1 VGRSSFAAIALL
13 AFSAIACGGSGAAPT
28 TVPPAMRTTDTFS
41 GSVPINGSVFHTFA
55 VSQTGEVDVTLSA
68 AAPSPTVVMGIGLGT
83 IVESQC
89 SLLPGASANVQPG
102 ASAQLSG
109 IVTAGTL
116 CAEIHDA
123 GNQTAPVSYT
133 LSVTHP

>member
-1 VGRSSFAAIALL
+1 L
-13 AFSAIACGGSGAAPT
+13 A
-28 TVPPAMRTTDTFS
+28 PATRTTDTFS
-41 GSVPINGSVFHTFA
+41 GSVPVNGRAFHMFS
-55 VSQTGEVDVTLSA
+55 VSQTGEVDVMLGA
-68 AAPSPTVVMGIGLGT
+68 AAPSPAIVMGIGLGT

-89 SLLPGASANVQPG
+89 ALLPGASANVQPG

-109 IVTAGTL
+109 IGTAGTL

-123 GNQTAPVSYT
+123 GTQTGPVTYT